1 MQCTFKFKGIQSENQ
16 ERVST
21 CLGVEFFF
29 ALFWCSLSLLFTI
42 RNNSPLLLI
51 QLYCVDNYSIIYA
64 SKDLESLL
72 YMDRGPV
79 CCRAN
84 ERCPRL
90 KKDIDKI
97 KIIWKILFLM

>member
-1 MQCTFKFKGIQSENQ
+1 MQCTFKFKGMQSENQ

-21 CLGVEFFF
+21 CLGVEFFCF
-29 ALFWCSLSLLFTI
+29 VLVFFNLLFTF

-51 QLYCVDNYSIIYA
+51 QLCCVDNYSIIYV
-64 SKDLESLL
+64 SKNLESLL

-79 CCRAN
+79 CCGAN

-90 KKDIDKI
+90 KIDIDKI
-97 KIIWKILFLM
+97 KIIWKIFFLK